1 MRLFQKKKET
11 LVTNIWSEMLPR
23 CSVRLHPPA
32 LQLLCFLERNK
43 TKREVDRQLILMGKF
58 LNF

>member
-32 LQLLCFLERNK
+32 LQLLCFWKGIRR
-43 TKREVDRQLILMGKF
+43 REVDRQLILMGKF